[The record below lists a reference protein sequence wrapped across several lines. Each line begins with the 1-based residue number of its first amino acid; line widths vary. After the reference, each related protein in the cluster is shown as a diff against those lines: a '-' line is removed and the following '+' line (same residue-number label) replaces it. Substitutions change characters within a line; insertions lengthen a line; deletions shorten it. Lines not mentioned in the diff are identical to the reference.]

1 MVVGSGD
8 FGLVHVLRLNRV
20 HYGGGSPR
28 KSGRVWRENDSGL
41 CDPRDNCNSGTLV
54 VHESCGCMSG
64 DETVEKRWKPARQ
77 IVKEEMS

>member
-8 FGLVHVLRLNRV
+8 FGLVHVLHLNRV

-41 CDPRDNCNSGTLV
+41 CDPRHNRDIGAV
-54 VHESCGCMSG
+54 AVHESIGLVIEGKQWKIGGIQSG
-64 DETVEKRWKPARQ
+64 EL
-77 IVKEEMS
+77 